1 MSVNY
6 KNKYL
11 KYKNKYIELKNKNKY
26 GGGDTYSWFIIDTT
40 TPTQSIE
47 LNQEQELE
55 LQQQYNTGSA
65 EQIIYE
71 GITYSLTDDGGYS
84 NSDSNKL
91 LRREQKITIT
101 DPNEQA
107 IFGML
112 KSYAIEKDIVLRV
125 AGGWVRDKILGKE
138 NDDIDF
144 TVANIAGMGMSGKVF
159 SDMLCVHINGLGGGW
174 VCKDK
179 TLTTEETAK
188 LETATLIISVPSDF
202 EKPFEL
208 DFVGFRS
215 EVYSENS
222 RVPSVSPGTILQDTE
237 RRDFT
242 INALYY
248 NINTGKIEDY
258 VGGVRDIHRRIIR
271 TPIDAKTS
279 FSNDPLRI
287 LRALRFRARF
297 QFTLDNSIKL
307 AMSDIEVQNK
317 FKKISSRGRIG
328 QEILGCFKKGSDP
341 MLAFKEIYECSLW
354 YIIFGGEEYG
364 EWGTRSISLMEK
376 LDVSMNSQN
385 TMLATLTYPLFE
397 LDKVSPPLKKENT
410 RVQNFYL
417 VSIQSSHTLLTPSTK
432 IHKCVSDILSKKDQQ
447 PWKPSDFAFII
458 RDVGE
463 YFDNAIEVGKTIN
476 PELFNSVQTFAKDN
490 NLVERCKVT
499 PFNGIDVKN
508 KFGIEPK
515 KIKVLLDILFA
526 WKVDNPGRTLDDAF
540 ASKDKFLQ
548 EVNK

>member
-11 KYKNKYIELKNKNKY
+11 KYKNKYIELKYKNKY
-26 GGGDTYSWFIIDTT
+26 GGGDTYSWFIMK
-40 TPTQSIE
+40 E

-55 LQQQYNTGSA
+55 LDQQYNADSA
-65 EQIIYE
+65 EQITYE
-71 GITYSLTDDGGYS
+71 GIPYSLNPDGDGDYS
-84 NSDSNKL
+84 NGNNL

-101 DPNEQA
+101 DPNEQLL
-107 IFGML
+107 FDML
-112 KSYAIEKDIVLRV
+112 RKYIEGKNTVLRV

-144 TVANIAGMGMSGKVF
+144 TVANTEGMGMSGKVF
-159 SDMLCVHINGLGGGW
+159 SDALCAYITASGAGW
-174 VCKDK
+174 ACEDK
-179 TLTTEETAK
+179 TSASPEAEK
-188 LETATLIISVPSDF
+188 LQTATLKISVPS
-202 EKPFEL
+202 EPIKSFEL

-215 EVYSENS
+215 EVYRKDS
-222 RVPSVSPGTILQDTE
+222 RIPDGSPGTILQDTK

-248 NINTGKIEDY
+248 NINTGKIEDH
-258 VGGVRDIHRRIIR
+258 VGGVRDIHRGIIR

-279 FSNDPLRI
+279 FTDDPLRI

-297 QFTLDNSIKL
+297 QFALDDSIKA
-307 AMSDIEVQNK
+307 AMRDDGVQKMFREN
-317 FKKISSRGRIG
+317 ISRGRIG
-328 QEILGCFKKGSDP
+328 DEIVGFFKKGSEP
-341 MLAFKEIYECSLW
+341 VLAFREILDSGLW

-364 EWGTRSISLMEK
+364 EWGVRSISLMEE

-397 LDKVSPPLKKENT
+397 LDKSNPLSKKVNI

-417 VSIQSSHTLLTPSTK
+417 VSIQSTHALLTPSTK
-432 IHKCVSDILSKKDQQ
+432 IHKCVSDIMGIKDQQ
-447 PWKPSDFAFII
+447 SRRPSDFAFII

-463 YFDNAIEVGKTIN
+463 YFGNAIEVGKTIN
-476 PELFNSVQTFAKDN
+476 PELFNSVQTFAKGN

-499 PFNGIDVKN
+499 PFNGMEVKE
-508 KFGIEPK
+508 KFDIQFHQ
-515 KIKVLLDILFA
+515 IKTLVDILFA
-526 WKVDNPGRTLDDAF
+526 WQVDNPGKTLDDALVF
-540 ASKDKFLQ
+540 KDKFL
-548 EVNK
+548 EKLNK